1 MSLAELRDLFIVIF
15 SLAGIGT
22 IIFLSILIFLVF
34 RKIRSILDSGRETL
48 GNVRNISSIVSD
60 NIVKPLVSISSF
72 LQGLR
77 QALEFISRAAKR
89 EEEKR
94 SGSGE

>member
-15 SLAGIGT
+15 ALVGIGAT
-22 IIFLSILIFLVF
+22 ILFSILLLLVF
-34 RKIRSILDSGRETL
+34 RKIRSILDSGRQTL
-48 GNVRNISSIVSD
+48 GNVRNVSSMVSD

-77 QALEFISRAAKR
+77 QALEFISRVSKR
-89 EEEKR
+89 EEDKR
-94 SGSGE
+94 SGQGE

>member
-15 SLAGIGT
+15 SLVGIGAT
-22 IIFLSILIFLVF
+22 ILLSVLTFLVF
-34 RKIRSILDSGRETL
+34 RKVRSILDSGRETL
-48 GNVRNISSIVSD
+48 GNVRNISSLVSD

-72 LQGLR
+72 LQGVR
-77 QALEFISRAAKR
+77 QALEFVSRAAKR

-94 SGSGE
+94 SGQGE

>member
-15 SLAGIGT
+15 SLVGIGAT
-22 IIFLSILIFLVF
+22 ILLSILLFLAF
-34 RKIRSILDSGRETL
+34 RKIRSILDSVRQTL
-48 GNVRNISSIVSD
+48 GNVRNVRSMVSD

-77 QALEFISRAAKR
+77 QALEFISRASKR
-89 EEEKR
+89 EEDKR
-94 SGSGE
+94 SGQGE

>member
-15 SLAGIGT
+15 SLVGIGAT
-22 IIFLSILIFLVF
+22 ILFSILLFLVF
-34 RKIRSILDSGRETL
+34 RKIRSILDSGRQAV
-48 GNVRNISSIVSD
+48 GNVRNVSSMVSD

-89 EEEKR
+89 EEGKR
-94 SGSGE
+94 SGQGE

>member
-15 SLAGIGT
+15 ALVGT
-22 IIFLSILIFLVF
+22 GATILFSILLLLAF
-34 RKIRSILDSGRETL
+34 RKIRSILDSGRQTV
-48 GNVRNISSIVSD
+48 GNVRNISSMVSD

-77 QALEFISRAAKR
+77 QALEFISRASKR

-94 SGSGE
+94 SGQGE

>member
-1 MSLAELRDLFIVIF
+1 MSLEELRDLFIVIYA
-15 SLAGIGT
+15 LAGIGA
-22 IIFLSILIFLVF
+22 IIFLSILVFLVF

-48 GNVRNISSIVSD
+48 GNVRNISSVVSD

-94 SGSGE
+94 SGPGE

>member
-15 SLAGIGT
+15 SLVGIGAT
-22 IIFLSILIFLVF
+22 ILFSILLLLVF
-34 RKIRSILDSGRETL
+34 RKIRSILDSGRQTV
-48 GNVRNISSIVSD
+48 GNVRNISSLVSD

-77 QALEFISRAAKR
+77 QALEFISRVSKR

-94 SGSGE
+94 SGQGE

>member
-15 SLAGIGT
+15 SLVGIGAT
-22 IIFLSILIFLVF
+22 ILFSILLLLVF
-34 RKIRSILDSGRETL
+34 RKIRSILDSGRQTL
-48 GNVRNISSIVSD
+48 GNVRNVSSMVSD

-77 QALEFISRAAKR
+77 QALEFISRVSKR
-89 EEEKR
+89 EEDKR
-94 SGSGE
+94 SGQGE

>member
-15 SLAGIGT
+15 SVAGIVA
-22 IIFLSILIFLVF
+22 IILLSILLFLVF
-34 RKIRSILDSGRETL
+34 RRIRSILDSGRETL
-48 GNVRNISSIVSD
+48 GNVRNISSMVSD

-89 EEEKR
+89 EEKR
-94 SGSGE
+94 GGSGE

>member
-15 SLAGIGT
+15 SLVGIGAT
-22 IIFLSILIFLVF
+22 ILFSILLLLVF
-34 RKIRSILDSGRETL
+34 RKIRSILDSGRQTL
-48 GNVRNISSIVSD
+48 GNVRNMSSMVSD

-77 QALEFISRAAKR
+77 QALEFISRVAKR
-89 EEEKR
+89 EEGKR
-94 SGSGE
+94 SGQGE

>member
-15 SLAGIGT
+15 SLAGIGAT
-22 IIFLSILIFLVF
+22 IFLSILLFLVF
-34 RKIRSILDSGRETL
+34 RRIRSILDSGRETL
-48 GNVRNISSIVSD
+48 GNVRNISSMVSD

-77 QALEFISRAAKR
+77 QALEFVSRAAKR

>member
-15 SLAGIGT
+15 SLVGIGAT
-22 IIFLSILIFLVF
+22 IFLSILLFLVF
-34 RKIRSILDSGRETL
+34 RKIRSILDSGRQTL
-48 GNVRNISSIVSD
+48 GNVRNMSSMVSD

-77 QALEFISRAAKR
+77 QALEFISRASKR
-89 EEEKR
+89 EEGKR
-94 SGSGE
+94 SGQGE